1 MNKQITP
8 RPMHNTSRLLEDLH
22 KEATYCGQRG
32 ICYSILEDDELKGNE
47 ITINGK
53 VVKNF
58 GSCSYLGL
66 ELDDRLKEGAIEAT
80 RKYGPAFSSSR
91 IFLSSPLYRE
101 LQELLEAIFDLPLVV
116 APTTTLGHIAA
127 IPSLVDAADAIIM
140 DHQVHASVQNAV
152 RIAKTQGVHVEMIRH
167 SSMENLE
174 WRLSKLTKQFRN
186 VWYCADGVYSM
197 FGDTIPMQAM
207 IEFLNTYENFYL
219 YVDDAHGV
227 SWHGEK
233 GKGIVLSQLPR
244 HEKMVVV
251 GSMHKSFGSY
261 GGILIFPDEEL
272 RNFVNNTGSTMF
284 FSGPIPN
291 PSLGA
296 AVASAKIH
304 LGPEHPIL
312 QQQLIER
319 IRYTNDLAAQLGLP
333 MIVYE
338 ETPIFFVAVSKPQVG
353 YRVVQ
358 KMQDRGFFVNIAS
371 YPSVPLKNAGLRFT
385 ITNLHSF
392 EDIQQMLLN
401 LKKSLDEAL
410 DEERFSYEE
419 IWHAFSKIA
428 PPKKAAKAE

>member
-1 MNKQITP
+1 
-8 RPMHNTSRLLEDLH
+8 
-22 KEATYCGQRG
+22 
-32 ICYSILEDDELKGNE
+32 
-47 ITINGK
+47 
-53 VVKNF
+53 
-58 GSCSYLGL
+58 
-66 ELDDRLKEGAIEAT
+66 
-80 RKYGPAFSSSR
+80 
-91 IFLSSPLYRE
+91 
-101 LQELLEAIFDLPLVV
+101 
-116 APTTTLGHIAA
+116 
-127 IPSLVDAADAIIM
+127 
-140 DHQVHASVQNAV
+140 
-152 RIAKTQGVHVEMIRH
+152 
-167 SSMENLE
+167 
-174 WRLSKLTKQFRN
+174 
-186 VWYCADGVYSM
+186 
-197 FGDTIPMQAM
+197 
-207 IEFLNTYENFYL
+207 
-219 YVDDAHGV
+219 
-227 SWHGEK
+227 
-233 GKGIVLSQLPR
+233 
-244 HEKMVVV
+244 
-251 GSMHKSFGSY
+251 
-261 GGILIFPDEEL
+261 
-272 RNFVNNTGSTMF
+272 MF